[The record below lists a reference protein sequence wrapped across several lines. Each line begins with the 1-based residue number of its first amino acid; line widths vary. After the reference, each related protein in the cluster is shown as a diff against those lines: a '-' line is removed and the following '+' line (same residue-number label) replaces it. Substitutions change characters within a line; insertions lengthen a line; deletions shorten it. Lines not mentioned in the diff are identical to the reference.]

1 MPVLNESTKQY
12 KNMKKKTMTS
22 LLILIV
28 ISAVVVCAIGIM
40 IKSAEFERVEIKVG
54 ETVLVKGN
62 PVKLISI
69 EEENKK

>member
-1 MPVLNESTKQY
+1 
-12 KNMKKKTMTS
+12 MTS

-40 IKSAEFERVEIKVG
+40 IKSAELERVEIKVG

>member
-1 MPVLNESTKQY
+1 
-12 KNMKKKTMTS
+12 MKKKTMTS

-40 IKSAEFERVEIKVG
+40 IKSAELERVEIKVG

>member
-40 IKSAEFERVEIKVG
+40 IKSAELERVEIKVG